1 MAIRFHLDRHLED
14 EKMHKALLVVLAVL
28 IIITLFGGCQLAV
41 ESSETFGE
49 DLLCG
54 VFITLEYLETEQS
67 QESIELSQN
76 WNGNPNDM
84 FFLETRIY
92 ANRYEDR
99 NGIVDYRFDNIEGIR
114 FFEIQVEDSQTLHR
128 YTSCMADPQIQ
139 NIEVQ
144 VSNDAFNLT
153 GTIYFDVNYHC
164 SIYTNPVYQTPDGKV
179 YMKQGNGRSYSDLQ
193 NEGAKG
199 STNLSSTTTKTV
211 DGEQSSHT
219 VKVEVKMEGVYSNL
233 KVVLKQMDSDDN
245 LIAQEVILKD
255 NIPKLIQVLPDT
267 EYLITEEHCTDYQG
281 KKIIKRSILDIDKEI
296 LDVRFTGENGIV
308 QSYPIT
314 LTRD

>member
-1 MAIRFHLDRHLED
+1 
-14 EKMHKALLVVLAVL
+14 MHKALLVVLAVL

-128 YTSCMADPQIQ
+128 YTSCMAYP
-139 NIEVQ
+139 
-144 VSNDAFNLT
+144 
-153 GTIYFDVNYHC
+153 
-164 SIYTNPVYQTPDGKV
+164 
-179 YMKQGNGRSYSDLQ
+179 
-193 NEGAKG
+193 
-199 STNLSSTTTKTV
+199 
-211 DGEQSSHT
+211 
-219 VKVEVKMEGVYSNL
+219 
-233 KVVLKQMDSDDN
+233 
-245 LIAQEVILKD
+245 LI
-255 NIPKLIQVLPDT
+255 
-267 EYLITEEHCTDYQG
+267 
-281 KKIIKRSILDIDKEI
+281 
-296 LDVRFTGENGIV
+296 
-308 QSYPIT
+308 
-314 LTRD
+314 